1 MLILAMEGDP
11 MDAVASFVFK
21 GWIAFGIIYAWTYS
35 FDKPSK
41 FRAGKAKNM
50 KEEFAVYG
58 LPAWSVPIMRVLK
71 LSLALAL
78 LAGYFYQPLVK
89 PVAGALTVIM
99 FVAVMMHLKLRGD
112 PLVRA
117 LPSYLLLCFSIFLIL
132 D

>member
-1 MLILAMEGDP
+1 MEGDP

-71 LSLALAL
+71 LS
-78 LAGYFYQPLVK
+78 GFC
-89 PVAGALTVIM
+89 PVGRVFLPTRGQTGCGALTVIM
-99 FVAVMMHLKLRGD
+99 FVAVMMHLKLRRD

>member
-1 MLILAMEGDP
+1 
-11 MDAVASFVFK
+11 
-21 GWIAFGIIYAWTYS
+21 
-35 FDKPSK
+35 
-41 FRAGKAKNM
+41 M

-78 LAGYFYQPLVK
+78 LVGYFYQPVVK

-99 FVAVMMHLKLRGD
+99 FVAVMMHLKLRRD